1 MRGSY
6 SLNRAGGVSGRLS
19 LPFPIP
25 RTLVLF
31 AAIFAFGAAI
41 GWVATRPFVGGSSVG
56 ATSNDYVAVVAQ
68 LYARDH
74 NLTLARER
82 LSRFGTPSALVAAAS
97 NPSAAP
103 RVPDDLAALQ
113 SLAQALNADQ
123 SPTASATVAN
133 AGAPSWI
140 GPVVAFIVA
149 LLLGTIVLLRTA
161 GLSLP
166 RLALP
171 AGPARSPR
179 PIDRED
185 ATSLHRSAGAV
196 AAEPPPSRR
205 PLRDRVSRDGP
216 VDPSSAEVA
225 PVSSAGVARRAEPAR
240 TATRLRPR
248 ARRLTFESCYRLGDD
263 PFDEIHP
270 IIDPVSGTL
279 VAACGLNASLK
290 TGDGRDGAGY
300 FAFAAWIQDYVNGE
314 TLNAV
319 GLVTR
324 PALQAERERV
334 EAWIERGQ
342 IDSVLVGDR
351 GLATELSASDLNAK
365 ITVLEASV
373 VDRATGSYFDG
384 LTVRFE
390 VLPKGNDVTSERSDK

>member
-6 SLNRAGGVSGRLS
+6 SLNRAGQVSSRLS

-31 AAIFAFGAAI
+31 VAIFAFGAAV

-56 ATSNDYVAVVAQ
+56 ATTDDYVAVVAQ

-82 LSRFGTPSALVAAAS
+82 LSLFGTPSALVASAA

-103 RVPDDLAALQ
+103 RDSDDLGAIQ

-123 SPTASATVAN
+123 TSATSSASAT
-133 AGAPSWI
+133 AGNSGSPSWI
-140 GPVVAFIVA
+140 GPVIAFVLA
-149 LLLGTIVLLRTA
+149 LLLGAIVLLRTA

-166 RLALP
+166 RIALP
-171 AGPARSPR
+171 ARPSRPPR
-179 PIDRED
+179 PIERDEPL
-185 ATSLHRSAGAV
+185 SPHRPTGA
-196 AAEPPPSRR
+196 AAEPLPARR
-205 PLRDRVSRDGP
+205 PLRDRVSREVSVEPSP
-216 VDPSSAEVA
+216 VEVA
-225 PVSSAGVARRAEPAR
+225 PAPSASVARRPEPTRAAAR
-240 TATRLRPR
+240 SRPR

-290 TGDGRDGAGY
+290 SGDGHNGAGY

-319 GLVTR
+319 GFVTR

-351 GLATELSASDLNAK
+351 GVATELTASDLNAK
-365 ITVLEASV
+365 VTVLEAST
-373 VDRATGSYFDG
+373 VDSPAGSYFEG

-390 VLPKGNDVTSERSDK
+390 VLPKGLEAGGE